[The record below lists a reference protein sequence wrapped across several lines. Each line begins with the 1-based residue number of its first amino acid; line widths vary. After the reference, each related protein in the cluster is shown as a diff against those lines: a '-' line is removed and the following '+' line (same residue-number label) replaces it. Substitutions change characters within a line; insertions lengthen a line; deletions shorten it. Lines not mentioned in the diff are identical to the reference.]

1 MKFYLKNLLLIVI
14 TGLCQQAFAQPQVI
28 DQVAAVIGSKII
40 MKSDVEN
47 QYSQYLASGN
57 YQNEQV
63 KCNLLSQMM
72 LNKLMVNQAIL
83 DSVTVSDEQVES
95 ELDRKIRFFIN
106 SIGSQEK
113 LEAYSKKSIVEMKDE
128 FRELLREQLMA
139 QNVQSKITKEVAIT
153 PSEVKAYYTRIPA
166 DSIPN
171 IAAEYEVA
179 QIVRKAP
186 VSKEQIK
193 AVKERLEQIRERVLK
208 GEDFGTLAVLYSED
222 PGSARKNGELG
233 FMARGELVRR
243 VQCHPGLAFG

>member
-139 QNVQSKITKEVAIT
+139 QNVQSKITKEVAI
-153 PSEVKAYYTRIPA
+153 
-166 DSIPN
+166 
-171 IAAEYEVA
+171 
-179 QIVRKAP
+179 
-186 VSKEQIK
+186 
-193 AVKERLEQIRERVLK
+193 
-208 GEDFGTLAVLYSED
+208 
-222 PGSARKNGELG
+222 
-233 FMARGELVRR
+233 
-243 VQCHPGLAFG
+243 